1 MHHATDG
8 RQRGGIALP
17 RERIALR
24 RMHSGHH
31 RFAGGES
38 KVFGI
43 VKGHLC
49 RANKVRKIA
58 VAVLEQ
64 RTELIGRADET

>member
-1 MHHATDG
+1 
-8 RQRGGIALP
+8 
-17 RERIALR
+17 
-24 RMHSGHH
+24 MHSGHH